1 MIRDAMSSRN
11 VYLACLLTM
20 SDRSEY
26 VVIRLL
32 FFWEAQTSR
41 QELPLHR
48 NIAHAASSTGR
59 RVGDGAMREM
69 PSQSKPLEKFY
80 RVQARTSSFKLQV
93 QSPRLF
99 LTPANEMVANFDTR
113 GFIKFPSRS
122 SPPAAPLRVTK
133 NQGVR
138 KIVE

>member
-11 VYLACLLTM
+11 VYLGCLLTM
-20 SDRSEY
+20 SDWSEY

-59 RVGDGAMREM
+59 QVGDGAMREM

-93 QSPRLF
+93 QSVG
-99 LTPANEMVANFDTR
+99 N
-113 GFIKFPSRS
+113 
-122 SPPAAPLRVTK
+122 
-133 NQGVR
+133 
-138 KIVE
+138 